1 MISPTQL
8 TSQLY
13 QSITADNQ
21 PRVMSHWHASSIA
34 QCPRAQFYA
43 RTGIAPLTTPTGA
56 KLLRWRAGHLI
67 EEVIRPHLKKLYPD
81 LLSNVRMTN
90 HALDL
95 TGEFDNYSP
104 SARTI
109 FEIKSVS
116 SHAVKY
122 QRVLDTRKHL
132 KDSQQYLH
140 HEFQQAAYVALM
152 RHEDTKANYQEQVT
166 AESTRRQWGESVG
179 MGPIAQL
186 SWQVEHI
193 VYLYITLDGL
203 LVPYATP
210 VNDTLVSKVE
220 RRLEL
225 LRKNWTN
232 QTLPECVCAEED
244 HPLYKGVLQYCDYKS
259 PGVACCSPEL
269 FTS

>member
-43 RTGIAPLTTPTGA
+43 RKGIAPLTTPTGA

-152 RHEDTKANYQEQVT
+152 RREDTDKQSDELNTIKPHLAD
-166 AESTRRQWGESVG
+166 
-179 MGPIAQL
+179 
-186 SWQVEHI
+186 VEHI

-220 RRLEL
+220 KRLEL